1 MTARLRRLLQRWLP
15 RSLLGRMLALT
26 LLAVVLAQG
35 ISSAIWFATY
45 RAQEMEGLLQSSR
58 SLAYSVAATTRF
70 FQKLPPEY
78 RNIVLDQLRNMGGT
92 RFFVS
97 LNEKAIPLKALPDT
111 ERKGQVIAAVRD
123 VLTRRLGEPY
133 ALNVEFV
140 APDNL
145 RVFNS
150 EMKLKDLPRSWAN
163 YALKLAPIN
172 PPVLVT
178 QIEIAP
184 DEWLYLAAMLPAPY
198 VSLEDQGVP
207 TQQIFFITLMTLFLL
222 SFIALLVRWQTR
234 PLRRLAYAARDMPVA
249 DSSPPLTEQ
258 GSSEIVAVTRAYNAM
273 RSRIQRYLNDREQLF
288 SAISHDLRTPIT
300 RLRLRTEMLDDES
313 LRSQFES
320 DLSELDLLV
329 KGALQ
334 SVKDVDIHEN
344 IEAVNMNQLVDMIT
358 GPSREIP
365 GQVTI
370 TGAAH
375 RPYRGK
381 PLALKRC
388 LGNLF
393 DNALK
398 YGRRVHIRID
408 DSDAR
413 LTLHFDDQGPGIP
426 EAQLE
431 RIFEPYYRLRSGQIV
446 PGHEEDNDQSGYGLG
461 LGIARNIAHAHGGE
475 LRIKNRAEG
484 GLRVSLYLPRNG

>member
-1 MTARLRRLLQRWLP
+1 MTFIAGLRSLLQRWLP
-15 RSLLGRMLALT
+15 RSLLGRMLTLT
-26 LLAVVLAQG
+26 LLAVILAQA
-35 ISSAIWFATY
+35 ISSTIWFATY

-70 FQKLPPEY
+70 FKKLPLEY
-78 RNIVLDQLRNMGGT
+78 RHIVLDQLRNMGGT

-97 LNEKAIPLKALPDT
+97 LNEKAIPLRALPDT
-111 ERKGQVIAAVRD
+111 ERKSQVIEAVRE
-123 VLTRRLGEPY
+123 VLTQRLGQPY
-133 ALNVEFV
+133 TLKVEFV

-184 DEWLYLAAMLPAPY
+184 NEWLYLAAMLPAPY
-198 VSLEDQGVP
+198 VSLEDKGVP

-234 PLRRLAYAARDMPVA
+234 PLRRLANAARDMPVT
-249 DSSPPLTEQ
+249 DSAPPLTEH

-273 RSRIQRYLNDREQLF
+273 QSRIQRYLKDREQLF

-300 RLRLRTEMLDDES
+300 RLRLRTEMLDDET

-344 IEAVNMNQLVDMIT
+344 IEAVNINQLVDMIT
-358 GPSREIP
+358 GPARETP
-365 GQVTI
+365 GQVAI

-398 YGRRVHIRID
+398 YGQRVHILLE
-408 DSDAR
+408 DSDAE
-413 LTLHFDDQGPGIP
+413 LTVHFDDEGPGIP
-426 EAQLE
+426 DTQLE
-431 RIFEPYYRLRSGQIV
+431 RIFEPYYQLGA
-446 PGHEEDNDQSGYGLG
+446 GHNDDPQSGYGLG

-475 LRIKNRAEG
+475 LHIENRAEG
-484 GLRVSLYLPRNG
+484 GLRVSLHLPRSA